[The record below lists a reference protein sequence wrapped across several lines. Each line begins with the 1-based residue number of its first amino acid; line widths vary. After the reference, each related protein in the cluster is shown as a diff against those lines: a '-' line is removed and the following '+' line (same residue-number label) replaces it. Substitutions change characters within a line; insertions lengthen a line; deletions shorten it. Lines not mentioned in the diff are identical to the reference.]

1 MISRLAP
8 RHPLWGSFR
17 AIASQLKVAS
27 EPERTHWQW
36 PIPIRIERQLATD
49 VRVTFFELKVLTMET
64 TKMSPTGTPGANGP
78 LAQGIEHAGS
88 GAHQA
93 IDKVSE
99 AARPAV
105 DRIAASAHQAVDKV
119 KDAASQA
126 AESLGVKADHLKQ
139 AQTHLTEAC
148 GSYMRTNP
156 MASLGIAV
164 GIGFVLSRLLS
175 AK

>member
-1 MISRLAP
+1 M
-8 RHPLWGSFR
+8 G
-17 AIASQLKVAS
+17 
-27 EPERTHWQW
+27 T
-36 PIPIRIERQLATD
+36 TD
-49 VRVTFFELKVLTMET
+49 VHVTFFALKVLTMET

-119 KDAASQA
+119 QGAASQA
-126 AESLGVKADHLKQ
+126 AESLGAKADHLKQ

-148 GSYMRTNP
+148 GSYMRSNP